1 MSLTG
6 ILGKYISE
14 IPAGTVGL
22 SAVPVSRY
30 ERIFKV
36 HTQAPAN
43 PLGNNKQFYFYNI
56 LNKLDFPVNIAPNL
70 LSSYTVPAKQPFTAI
85 SYKLYKDID
94 SWWILW
100 YLNKEKLARKF
111 YVDGGVTLNFIIPDQ
126 RQLLYNKIGNMTI
139 NDNQHF

>member
-43 PLGNNKQFYFYNI
+43 PLGNPLTRCQQNSH
-56 LNKLDFPVNIAPNL
+56 L
-70 LSSYTVPAKQPFTAI
+70 
-85 SYKLYKDID
+85 
-94 SWWILW
+94 
-100 YLNKEKLARKF
+100 
-111 YVDGGVTLNFIIPDQ
+111 
-126 RQLLYNKIGNMTI
+126 QLFHINCIKI
-139 NDNQHF
+139 